1 MISRGNIVYTGHD
14 DSLVKARDIYSLTVI
29 ETYTG
34 HIDTVQ
40 ALCFDELFIL
50 YSAGYDGS
58 IKKWNMASRSVA
70 FSFENKNGSVS
81 SLTINQ
87 NQLFVGLRSGR
98 IDYFDTENSL
108 SLKSLGYH
116 SKTVSSLIAFNGS
129 IYSSSYDGTVLKFP
143 TIGDQSITTVYRS
156 NGEPMENLSR
166 GSSFWTALQGDSKIV
181 IIHMESGSESVK
193 VIDFQIPLVSVAV
206 SYSLILAGTKSGIIY
221 SWDIETLQLA
231 FELKGHI
238 SPVNNLLVDDDRL
251 FSASDDKTIIEW
263 SLGSKTRSQTFQRL
277 SASALGHLGPVNS
290 LSYCSDT
297 LFSAGSDLTVRRW
310 NTKTGKHDDVYFGFT
325 KSVTAV
331 ECYNVSIFAGSEDFS
346 VLMFKPNL
354 PQNQDVK
361 VRPTTSI
368 LKRDTHQTKIVR
380 LHKAE
385 RTTTNVSVVIL
396 SVAAGL
402 IVIIVVFFVMV
413 LLMKR
418 STKSVFQLE
427 SIATDTGTVSSLTI
441 TDLQTVVNSVMG
453 ISKHAAYL
461 IENSAL
467 AKVKKIATGGG
478 GELFLS
484 KVMDPSLRK
493 KHGEIVVQKIVFVKS
508 KPSEEAFYQEVGI
521 MIMLSTFPN
530 FCQII
535 GYTENP
541 LSMILKHYPN
551 GSLSD
556 WLEKNNYGSKIML
569 KILKETASA
578 LNIMHSHYL
587 AHCDLKTQNILVE
600 ENNGLPSFFLADFG
614 ITQVLSESIIAAKAF
629 NVINLRGLSITFAA
643 PEAFMHFRTKTFE
656 MADLK
661 AFDIYS
667 FGCLTYEVLARI
679 APWK

>member
-1 MISRGNIVYTGHD
+1 
-14 DSLVKARDIYSLTVI
+14 
-29 ETYTG
+29 
-34 HIDTVQ
+34 
-40 ALCFDELFIL
+40 
-50 YSAGYDGS
+50 
-58 IKKWNMASRSVA
+58 
-70 FSFENKNGSVS
+70 
-81 SLTINQ
+81 
-87 NQLFVGLRSGR
+87 
-98 IDYFDTENSL
+98 
-108 SLKSLGYH
+108 
-116 SKTVSSLIAFNGS
+116 
-129 IYSSSYDGTVLKFP
+129 
-143 TIGDQSITTVYRS
+143 
-156 NGEPMENLSR
+156 
-166 GSSFWTALQGDSKIV
+166 
-181 IIHMESGSESVK
+181 MESGSESVK

-368 LKRDTHQTKIVR
+368 LKRDTHRTKIVR